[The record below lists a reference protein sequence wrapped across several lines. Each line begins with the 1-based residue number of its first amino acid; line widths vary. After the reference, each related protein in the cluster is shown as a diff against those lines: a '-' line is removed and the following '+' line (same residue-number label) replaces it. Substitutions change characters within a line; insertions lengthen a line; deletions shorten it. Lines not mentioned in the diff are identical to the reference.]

1 MSNLRPLHL
10 ANCIFEDLQRS
21 DAAVLAIAKSH
32 NSPMQF
38 THVHSNYMRRI
49 GNVNTE
55 DVGAMQALSD
65 TKPTL

>member
-1 MSNLRPLHL
+1 
-10 ANCIFEDLQRS
+10 
-21 DAAVLAIAKSH
+21 
-32 NSPMQF
+32 MQF
-38 THVHSNYMRRI
+38 THVHPNYVRRI